1 MTAATVQGPIKAVPC
16 AHCGQPMDLAELQ
29 EQLGHGVSI
38 ECDHCSRSSE
48 IVDIRRVYVL
58 RQA

>member
-1 MTAATVQGPIKAVPC
+1 
-16 AHCGQPMDLAELQ
+16 MDLTELQ